1 MYPDVVICIAIPA
14 LNFVPVRYIGIARS
28 TISII
33 TRGLRKNTMATS
45 RRALVLCAFVLQ
57 LLMVGATASP
67 LADSTNPLGDASKM
81 NADLVERLAE
91 VDDPTVLPVIFQL
104 ESPLTPNDKAF
115 IQQLGLDLLGEAPLI
130 DGGLV
135 EGAAIDVRRMSTWD
149 RVEFME
155 LDKPLEF
162 FYLPSDWGGQ
172 PQPGIMMHETT
183 HVVRATD
190 AWDRV
195 IVTPS
200 GEILREV
207 DLSFTEWDGD
217 GTAIVDLDTGV
228 DAGHPDYDYLEPWTG
243 EKTLY
248 SAKWTPADNEWVET
262 RNSDTSSGHGTHVGG
277 TIAGNGDASAGRR
290 AGVAKGGQ
298 LIALGAGDGAS
309 IFAGVQGLE
318 WTHAHSIPGQ
328 NPHHIRVVSN
338 SWGSDGDYNPEGAIA
353 QLTDRLTYENGVA
366 VIFAASNS
374 GGSGAE
380 CSGDLRTNVYANTPS
395 AISVAALTH
404 DGTQVTSFSSR
415 GCMNQQH
422 TWPDVGAP
430 GRDIWATAPRGTAID
445 ASTRTQGDLYYMSIS
460 GTSMATP
467 HVGGMAGILLDVA
480 PSLSVADYHRD
491 DHDFGDSLVGGDGTA
506 AYRQFEDWNERNSS
520 RVHEVELILELTAR
534 YEGMDNACESGNDED
549 GCNDIPE
556 ECYRSSTGQCHDWRI
571 GHGLTDV
578 DAAVAL
584 ARTLQLMRDQD
595 GDGLVDHPEYNVWDA
610 FDIYE
615 GMMTTATIPANTDR
629 VRHAWKGDWN
639 HFNNGQTGAVYY
651 TEDSHYVWIPN
662 GTTRLEATFAASEVD
677 IDTGQAGALQL
688 SIDLGE
694 DGSNDAQGQGNR
706 LADSWYYDLPV
717 DESSWGK
724 WAHFDVSGTAVTL
737 WGFLGDI
744 EFFESRIPYTVDVML
759 TMDLTQPVNIEFEQ
773 RPDFYSDLN
782 PTTPSDEYEDSMD
795 GMLTFTR
802 KAYDQAAVVSAIAPK
817 TTTEVSSESGFFS
830 RMAGVIADHPL
841 AVLIALVMLIGAA
854 GTVGYN
860 VRLQTEEDVEEAVL
874 LDETED

>member
-1 MYPDVVICIAIPA
+1 MV
-14 LNFVPVRYIGIARS
+14 S
-28 TISII
+28 H
-33 TRGLRKNTMATS
+33 
-45 RRALVLCAFVLQ
+45 RRALLLVAVALQ

-67 LADSTNPLGDASKM
+67 LAEGVNPLGDESRM
-81 NADLVERLAE
+81 NADLVERLASSSDID
-91 VDDPTVLPVIFQL
+91 VHPVIYQL
-104 ESPLTPNDKAF
+104 VSPVTAHDRSYMDS
-115 IQQLGLDLLGEAPLI
+115 LGLNHLGDAPLV

-135 EGAAIDVRRMSTWD
+135 EGTSLAVRHLSSWD
-149 RVEFME
+149 RVAYLE
-155 LDKPLEF
+155 LDKPLDF
-162 FYLPSDWGGQ
+162 FYLPSEWGGE
-172 PQPGIMMHETT
+172 PFDAGIMMHETT
-183 HVVRATD
+183 HIVGATD
-190 AWDRV
+190 AWTRV
-195 IVTPS
+195 IVQPN
-200 GEILREV
+200 GEVQRET

-248 SAKWTPADNEWVET
+248 SAKFGPTGWVET

-277 TIAGNGDASAGRR
+277 TIAGNGDASSGRR

-298 LIALGAGDGAS
+298 LVALGTGDGAS
-309 IFAGVQGLE
+309 IFAAEQGLE
-318 WTHAHSIPGQ
+318 WTYAHSVPGQ
-328 NPHHIRVVSN
+328 NPYHIRVVSN
-338 SWGSDGDYNPEGAIA
+338 SWGTDGDYDPNGVIA

-380 CSGDLRTNVYANTPS
+380 CSGGLRTNVYANTPS

-404 DGTQVTSFSSR
+404 DGTAVTSFSSR

-445 ASTRTQGDLYYMSIS
+445 ASTRAQGDLYYMSIS

-467 HVGGMAGILLDVA
+467 HDGGMAGLLLDAA
-480 PSLSVADYHRD
+480 PSLGVADYHRD
-491 DHDFGDSLVGGDGTA
+491 DHDFGDSLVGGEGTA
-506 AYRQFEDWNERNSS
+506 AYGQFEDWDTANFS

-534 YEGMDNACESGNDED
+534 YEAMDNSCEEGNDED
-549 GCNDIPE
+549 SCNDIPAD
-556 ECYRSSTGQCHDWRI
+556 CYRSATGGCHDWRV

-595 GDGLVDHPEYNVWDA
+595 NDGIVDHPEYNVWDA
-610 FDIYE
+610 YEIYE
-615 GMMTTATIPANTDR
+615 SMMTTTTIPVNTDR

-662 GTTRLEATFAASEVD
+662 GTTLLQATLTATEAD
-677 IDTGQAGALQL
+677 LDTGQVGTLQL
-688 SIDLGE
+688 SIDLGD
-694 DGSNDAQGQGNR
+694 DGSNDGSGQGVR
-706 LADSWYYDLPV
+706 LADSWFYEIDV

-724 WAHFDVSGTAVTL
+724 WAHFDTNGQAVTL
-737 WGFLGDI
+737 FGILDDP
-744 EFFESRIPYTVDVML
+744 EFFESHIPYTVDVML
-759 TMDLTQPVNIEFEQ
+759 TLDLVSPVDIAFEQ
-773 RPDFYSDLN
+773 RPDFYSDLD
-782 PTTPSDEYEDSMD
+782 PAPPSEDYDDSMD

-802 KAYDQAAVVSAIAPK
+802 LAYDQQTVVGLIQPK
-817 TTTEVSSESGFFS
+817 ATGDDGGSDGFFS
-830 RMAGVIADHPL
+830 SLGDLLADHPF
-841 AVLIALVMLIGAA
+841 AVMFFMLLILLGAGGAGYALRERKDYAVDLVLDAEISKD
-854 GTVGYN
+854 
-860 VRLQTEEDVEEAVL
+860 ED
-874 LDETED
+874 

>member
-1 MYPDVVICIAIPA
+1 MV
-14 LNFVPVRYIGIARS
+14 S
-28 TISII
+28 H
-33 TRGLRKNTMATS
+33 
-45 RRALVLCAFVLQ
+45 RRALLLVAVALQ

-67 LADSTNPLGDASKM
+67 LAEGVNPLGDESRM
-81 NADLVERLAE
+81 NADLVERLASSSDID
-91 VDDPTVLPVIFQL
+91 VHPVIYQL
-104 ESPLTPNDKAF
+104 VSPVTAHDRSYMDS
-115 IQQLGLDLLGEAPLI
+115 LGLNHLGDAPLV

-135 EGAAIDVRRMSTWD
+135 EGTSLAVRHLSSWD
-149 RVEFME
+149 RVAYLE
-155 LDKPLEF
+155 LDKPLDF
-162 FYLPSDWGGQ
+162 FYLPSEWGGD
-172 PQPGIMMHETT
+172 PFDAGIMMHETT
-183 HVVRATD
+183 HIVGATD
-190 AWDRV
+190 AWTRV
-195 IVTPS
+195 IVQPN
-200 GEILREV
+200 GEVQRET

-248 SAKWTPADNEWVET
+248 SAKFGSTGWVET

-277 TIAGNGDASAGRR
+277 TIAGNGDASSGRR

-298 LIALGAGDGAS
+298 LVALGTGDGAS
-309 IFAGVQGLE
+309 IFAAEQGLE
-318 WTHAHSIPGQ
+318 WTYAHSVPGQ
-328 NPHHIRVVSN
+328 NPYHIRVVSN
-338 SWGSDGDYNPEGAIA
+338 SWGTDGDYDPNGVIA

-380 CSGDLRTNVYANTPS
+380 CSGGLRTNVYANTPS

-404 DGTQVTSFSSR
+404 DGTAVTSFSSR

-445 ASTRTQGDLYYMSIS
+445 ASTRAQGDLYYMSIS

-467 HVGGMAGILLDVA
+467 HVGGMAGLLLDAA
-480 PSLSVADYHRD
+480 PSLGVADYHRD
-491 DHDFGDSLVGGDGTA
+491 DHDFGDSLVGGEGTA
-506 AYRQFEDWNERNSS
+506 AYGQFEDWDTANFS

-534 YEGMDNACESGNDED
+534 YEAMDNSCEEGNDED
-549 GCNDIPE
+549 SCNDIPDD
-556 ECYRSSTGQCHDWRI
+556 CYRSATGGCHDWRV

-595 GDGLVDHPEYNVWDA
+595 NDGIVDHPQYNVWDA
-610 FDIYE
+610 YEIYE
-615 GMMTTATIPANTDR
+615 SMMTTTTIPVNTDR

-662 GTTRLEATFAASEVD
+662 GTTLLQATLTATEAD
-677 IDTGQAGALQL
+677 LDTGQVGTLQL
-688 SIDLGE
+688 SIDLGD
-694 DGSNDAQGQGNR
+694 DGSNDGGQGVR
-706 LADSWYYDLPV
+706 LADSWFYEIDV

-724 WAHFDVSGTAVTL
+724 WAHFDTTGQAVTL
-737 WGFLGDI
+737 FGILDDP
-744 EFFESRIPYTVDVML
+744 EFFESHIPYTVDVML
-759 TMDLTQPVNIEFEQ
+759 TLDLVSPVDIAFEQ
-773 RPDFYSDLN
+773 RPDFYSDLD
-782 PTTPSDEYEDSMD
+782 PAPPSEDYDDSMD

-802 KAYDQAAVVSAIAPK
+802 LAYDQQTVVGLIQPK
-817 TTTEVSSESGFFS
+817 ATGDDGESDGFFS
-830 RMAGVIADHPL
+830 SLGDLLADHPF
-841 AVLIALVMLIGAA
+841 AVMFFMLLILLGAGGAGYALRERKDYAVDLVLDAE
-854 GTVGYN
+854 
-860 VRLQTEEDVEEAVL
+860 LTENEG
-874 LDETED
+874 